1 MASTLSVSLV
11 GSLVVAALLA
21 LAGCAPQAAAPA
33 SAPASKPAAAPAQP
47 AASAPQAQ
55 QPAPLPAE
63 WTRLLEAGRREGKV
77 VVIGP
82 PFPNLREAYTQEFPK
97 DTGIQL
103 EYLGVP
109 QAEITVRAERE
120 AASGQPTI
128 DAMIGGGG
136 ELNNMLPKGYLDPIK
151 PLLVL
156 PEVVDPTAWK
166 GDRGVK
172 WMDQQG
178 QFMPIGSSWV
188 MTDLFVNTQQ
198 VPPGSIRSWNDL
210 LDPKWKGRIIAHDPA
225 IIGSGA
231 AVGRYLLTKFGEQ
244 FVVDLF
250 VGQQPVL
257 TNDSRQVSEGVAR
270 GTYPIGMGSAVVD
283 VEEFRKVGLPI
294 AREFPADGPGS
305 LVGGASVLKLVKGA
319 PNPNAANVFVNW
331 GLAKNG
337 QTAFSRAILE
347 VSLRKDVPTDHLP
360 PYIVPKPDAV
370 YDVDQ
375 YDYDFYM
382 NTSPV
387 LFQRLRALLGR

>member
-1 MASTLSVSLV
+1 MVGVFPRALV
-11 GSLVVAALLA
+11 GSLLVAALVA
-21 LAGCAPQAAAPA
+21 LGGCAAPAAAPA
-33 SAPASKPAAAPAQP
+33 SAPSTKPAPP
-47 AASAPQAQ
+47 AAQAPV
-55 QPAPLPAE
+55 PDE
-63 WTRLLEAGRREGKV
+63 WARLLEAGRREGKV
-77 VVIGP
+77 VVIGSP
-82 PFPNLREAYTQEFPK
+82 YPNLREAYTQEFPK
-97 DTGIQL
+97 DTGIQF

-109 QAEITVRAERE
+109 QGEIMVRAERE

-128 DAMIGGGG
+128 DAMIGGGA
-136 ELNNMLPKGYLDPIK
+136 ELTSMLPKGLLEPIK
-151 PLLVL
+151 PALVL
-156 PEVVDPTAWK
+156 PEVLDPTAWK
-166 GDRGVK
+166 GDKGVK

-178 QFMPIGSSWV
+178 QYMPIGSSWV
-188 MTDLFVNTQQ
+188 MTDLFINTQQ

-210 LDPKWKGRIIAHDPA
+210 LDPKWQGRIIAHDPA
-225 IIGSGA
+225 SIGPGA

-244 FVVDLF
+244 FVTDLF
-250 VGQQPVL
+250 VRQQPVL
-257 TNDSRQVSEGVAR
+257 TRDSRQVSEGVAR
-270 GTYPIGMGSAVVD
+270 GTYPIGMGSAVGD

-319 PNPNAANVFVNW
+319 PNPDAAAVFVNW

-360 PYIVPKPDAV
+360 PYIVPKPDVV

-382 NTSPV
+382 NTSPQ

>member
-1 MASTLSVSLV
+1 MASTLSGPLV
-11 GSLVVAALLA
+11 ASLVVATLLA
-21 LAGCAPQAAAPA
+21 LGGCAAPAAAPA
-33 SAPASKPAAAPAQP
+33 SAPPAQP
-47 AASAPQAQ
+47 AAAAPQAQ
-55 QPAPLPAE
+55 QPAPVPAE

-128 DAMIGGGG
+128 DAIIGGGS
-136 ELNNMLPKGYLDPIK
+136 ELFTMVPKGLLEPIK
-151 PLLVL
+151 PVLVL
-156 PEVVDPTAWK
+156 PEVLDATAWK
-166 GDRGVK
+166 GDKGVK
-172 WMDQQG
+172 WMDEQQ
-178 QFMPIGSSWV
+178 QLMPIGSNWV

-210 LDPKWKGRIIAHDPA
+210 LDPKWKGKMIAHDPA
-225 IIGSGA
+225 TTGSGA
-231 AVGRYLLTKFGEQ
+231 AVGRYLLHKFGEQ

-250 VGQQPVL
+250 VGQQPVI

-283 VEEFRKVGLPI
+283 VEEFRKAGLPI

-305 LVGGASVLKLVKGA
+305 LVGGSSVLKLVKGA
-319 PNPNAANVFVNW
+319 PNPNAGAVFANW
-331 GLAKNG
+331 GLAKSG

-360 PYIVPKPDAV
+360 PYIIPKPDAV

-375 YDYDFYM
+375 YDYSFYV
-382 NTSPV
+382 NTSPQ